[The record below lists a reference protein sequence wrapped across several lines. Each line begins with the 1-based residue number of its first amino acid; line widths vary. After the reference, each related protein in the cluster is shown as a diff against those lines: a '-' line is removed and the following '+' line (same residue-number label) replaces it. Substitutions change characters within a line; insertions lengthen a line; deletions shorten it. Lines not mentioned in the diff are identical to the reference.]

1 MDKLR
6 FLGLHAAAV
15 SSEDASPSSP
25 SAGTVIVL
33 LPLVR
38 AAFSSKVPSQ
48 VPAFRF
54 RSTWYLTLLVRCHVG
69 STIASRAWLLLV
81 CAGHASPLSV
91 ALPWRS
97 VALPALLPNMSEQ
110 LLAREQ
116 HVGRL
121 EALAC
126 LLGPWNHPEILKGRN
141 VMHFIDNTSAVSG
154 CIQGGSWVPDSSII
168 FQLHALSL
176 AASGCR
182 YWAEYVASVNR

>member
-15 SSEDASPSSP
+15 SSEDASLLSPRERRNRHCAPPSGSRSFFFKGCACN
-25 SAGTVIVL
+25 SAQINLVSYPVGPMPCGIHL
-33 LPLVR
+33 RQQGLASSRARRACQPPLCRFAV
-38 AAFSSKVPSQ
+38 VPS
-48 VPAFRF
+48 
-54 RSTWYLTLLVRCHVG
+54 
-69 STIASRAWLLLV
+69 
-81 CAGHASPLSV
+81 
-91 ALPWRS
+91 
-97 VALPALLPNMSEQ
+97 NMSEQ
-110 LLAREQ
+110 LVAREQ
-116 HVGRL
+116 DVGRL

-141 VMHFIDNTSAVSG
+141 VMHFIDNASAVSG

-182 YWAEYVASVNR
+182 YWAEYVASSANR